1 MLLLSFSV
9 NTNGYMSI
17 ESNDKPTVTMSWTIN
32 TKATME
38 AKKEE
43 MKATMEAKKEE
54 MKATMEAKK
63 EEMKATMEAKKEEM
77 KKARFETKE
86 FISLNRIEQK
96 KNIELFR
103 TENKIEIKD
112 TIKAL
117 DKEIKDS
124 LKTLREEKKAE
135 LDKIV
140 EQIKSKETS
149 FEEKQVLTKKLEEL
163 RIAYYTKLKTLLSS
177 NSGALEL
184 ISEREA
190 VFEQNKELREQNS
203 LKRKE
208 LHDKI
213 KDKVVAYKE
222 AFIAKIGSKIETIP
236 TDKLPKLVELI
247 EKLQAKN
254 ENNAKKEAFIAQL
267 EALKQIINDKISL
280 SDLSEEISLDD
291 IIE

>member
-17 ESNDKPTVTMSWTIN
+17 ESNDKPTVTMSWIIN

-43 MKATMEAKKEE
+43 IKATMEAKKEE
-54 MKATMEAKK
+54 I
-63 EEMKATMEAKKEEM
+63 

-86 FISLNRIEQK
+86 FVSLNRIEQK
-96 KNIELFR
+96 KNLESFKA
-103 TENKIEIKD
+103 ENKTEVKD
-112 TIKAL
+112 TVKAL

-140 EQIKSKETS
+140 EQIRSKETS
-149 FEEKQVLTKKLEEL
+149 SEEKQALTKKLEEL